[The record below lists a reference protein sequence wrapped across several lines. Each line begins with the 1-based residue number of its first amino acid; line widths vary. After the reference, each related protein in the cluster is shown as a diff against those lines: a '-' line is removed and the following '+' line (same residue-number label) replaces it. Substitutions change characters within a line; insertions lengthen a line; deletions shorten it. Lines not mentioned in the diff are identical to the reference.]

1 MGDFLG
7 DLLIGGA
14 RIKNV
19 HGELQRQTPI
29 PNSHDWML
37 AGQLHLSRSEGEQLE
52 TYRTYRLRLSDGREA
67 QVVVS
72 RCEHDGGGDEFIADF
87 EPALAKAVAM
97 SVGH

>member
-1 MGDFLG
+1 MGDFQG

-19 HGELQRQTPI
+19 HGELQRQIPI

-37 AGQLHLSRSEGEQLE
+37 AGQLHLSRCEGEQLE

-72 RCEHDGGGDEFIADF
+72 RCEHGGANDEFIADF
-87 EPALAKAVAM
+87 EPALARAFAT
-97 SVGH
+97 SAGH